1 MNEEWDGEGLPP
13 VGVECELKR
22 HDWTDWQIGK
32 FTFIGSTLA
41 VFESES
47 RNEAVCDVE
56 RVETRPLQPQPKK
69 IDMAKFAGSDVWLV
83 HINNE
88 EKRNQ
93 AKEFK
98 KYPNILREA
107 YRPMF
112 YVWNHWTGD
121 SEPEWLEGF
130 EYEVQEVDLT
140 YGYNLEIQSDKSDIE
155 WPLVVAIRITGI
167 KEGYELFV

>member
-56 RVETRPLQPQPKK
+56 RVETRPLPPKPKK

-130 EYEVQEVDLT
+130 EYEVK
-140 YGYNLEIQSDKSDIE
+140 EIAIE
-155 WPLVVAIRITGI
+155 DNNAEIDVLKDHRIMHWPDVIAIKICGI
-167 KEGYELFV
+167 KEGWEL